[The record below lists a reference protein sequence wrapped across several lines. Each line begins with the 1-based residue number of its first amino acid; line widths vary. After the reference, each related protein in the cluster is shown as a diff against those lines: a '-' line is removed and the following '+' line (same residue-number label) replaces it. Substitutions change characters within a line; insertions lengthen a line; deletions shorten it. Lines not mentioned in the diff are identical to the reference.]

1 MRFICFYL
9 FLVVLAFEGNVL
21 AQTLQAPQATIQSRI
36 YIPSD
41 AEFQKMTAE
50 EQRAFQ
56 SAGLM
61 LHLSVKKEPAVA
73 KTENKD
79 RGNLGA
85 ASQNQAMKAK
95 GRTNLSPL
103 GKTTPKGKNMSG
115 AIKKNPSVNKGMSTG
130 SKNKTQ

>member
-1 MRFICFYL
+1 MKKGKNIMRFICFYL

-73 KTENKD
+73 KTENKVQHVVH
-79 RGNLGA
+79 NPEPKKTE
-85 ASQNQAMKAK
+85 SQQKDN
-95 GRTNLSPL
+95 
-103 GKTTPKGKNMSG
+103 
-115 AIKKNPSVNKGMSTG
+115 KK
-130 SKNKTQ
+130 